1 MIKLQLTQRMKE
13 TMKAGDARLLSVI
26 RLLLAELQ
34 KKEKEKQGQGKDV
47 ALTDEEA
54 MGILQREAKKRRESI
69 EIYKKGGREDLVES
83 ESYELKVVEEYL
95 PQQMS
100 REEIERAVGD
110 VRGAGRADFN
120 SVMKETMKRVSG
132 RADGKAVS
140 EVIKANLG

>member
-100 REEIERAVGD
+100 REEIERVVGD
-110 VRGAGRADFN
+110 VMGAGAADFN

-132 RADGKAVS
+132 RAYGKAVS
-140 EVIKANLG
+140 EVIKAKLG